1 LPAQGSHDR
10 ASLIS
15 VSRIGHDAPIP
26 DGNGRGEREDFMNRI
41 TGRSA
46 FLALLKDEGITHLF
60 GNPGT
65 TELPIMHA
73 LKDHPDLT
81 YVMAMQESL
90 VVAIADGYSRASG
103 RLVACNVHV
112 APGLGN
118 AMGSLF
124 NASFTGTPMI
134 LTAGQQEQGH
144 GLMEPVLYGPLV
156 QMAEPLVK
164 WAVEVTRLEDLPR
177 IVHRAAKIATTP
189 PTGPVFISLPGD
201 ILNAEAGIELG
212 RSTRVDTRVKPSDEA
227 LQALAQRILKA
238 QNPVIIA
245 GDEIVKS
252 DALAEAA
259 LLAETLGCPAYQ
271 CSTPYSAQ
279 FLSESPCFMGAL
291 SRLQKQVREV
301 LSPYDLMIVLG
312 ADPLRMSVYSE
323 VDPKPENLPIVQVGL
338 VDWDLAKNYGA
349 EIALKAD
356 VKETL
361 RVLVPALRAAGGA
374 ALETRAKNGIAALK
388 PKNWTA
394 RRPGVVEQISK
405 AGDRSPIDPDWLS
418 LQLIDA
424 MPDNAILVDEGLTS
438 SRQILALRPHRDRY
452 GYHALASGGIGWG
465 LPASVGVS
473 LAHPDRPVVCFSG
486 DGSAMYSIQALWT
499 AAHHKLPLTLV
510 IANNGG
516 YRIIKQRLLAFHGD
530 DHYVGMDFADPKVD
544 FTSLAKSLGLE
555 AMRITDP
562 KELKSALASA
572 FSRPGP
578 KLIEV
583 VVDGTV

>member
-1 LPAQGSHDR
+1 
-10 ASLIS
+10 
-15 VSRIGHDAPIP
+15 
-26 DGNGRGEREDFMNRI
+26 MKNRI

-124 NASFTGTPMI
+124 NAKFTGTPMI

-177 IVHRAAKIATTP
+177 IVRRAAKIATTP

-201 ILNAEAGIELG
+201 ILNSEAGIELG
-212 RSTRVDTRVKPSDEA
+212 RSTRIDTRVRPSDES
-227 LQALAQRILKA
+227 LQALTQRILKA
-238 QNPVIIA
+238 QRPVIIA

-259 LLAETLGCPAYQ
+259 QLAETLGVPAYQ
-271 CSTPYSAQ
+271 CSTPYGAH
-279 FLSESPCFMGAL
+279 FLSESPCFVGAL

-312 ADPLRMSVYSE
+312 ADPLRMSVHSE
-323 VDPKPENLPIVQVGL
+323 VDPLPDGLSIVQVGL

-361 RVLVPALRAAGGA
+361 RALVPALKTAGGA
-374 ALETRAKNGIAALK
+374 ALETRAKNGIAELAG
-388 PKNWTA
+388 KNWSA
-394 RRPGVVEQISK
+394 KRKAVVEQISK
-405 AGDRSPIDPDWLS
+405 AASKSPIDPDWLA
-418 LQLIDA
+418 LQLVEA

-438 SRQILALRPHRDRY
+438 SRQVLALRPHRDRY

-473 LAHPDRPVVCFSG
+473 LANPERPVVCFSG

-499 AAHHKLPLTLV
+499 AAHHKLPLSVV
-510 IANNGG
+510 IVNNGG

-530 DHYVGMDFADPKVD
+530 DHYVGMDFADPSVD
-544 FTSLAKSLGLE
+544 FAGVAKSLGLE
-555 AMRITDP
+555 AIRISDP
-562 KELKSALASA
+562 AELKSQLAAA
-572 FSRPGP
+572 FARPGA

-583 VVDGTV
+583 MVSNAVN